1 MAVVVACLSMVLIY
15 CMARTIAVQRTIRT
29 LDLFRRETSEDP
41 AGTRTQTVVLLG
53 IYLTRLNSAFLV
65 GILVYL
71 LTSRASAWYYGTGV
85 VVLCWI
91 GSLLMGSAD
100 VLRPGSTEMFNLLV
114 VELERRRVWYA
125 RLHDAARLHAVD
137 ELLLRIRSARRV

>member
-15 CMARTIAVQRTIRT
+15 CMARTIAVQRTIRA

-41 AGTRTQTVVLLG
+41 TGNRTQIVVLLG

-65 GILVYL
+65 GMLVYL
-71 LTSRASAWYYGTGV
+71 LTSRASAWYFGTGV

-100 VLRPGSTEMFNLLV
+100 VLRPVSAKMINLLV
-114 VELERRRVWYA
+114 AELERRRVWYA

-137 ELLLRIRSARRV
+137 ELLFRIRSARRV

>member
-29 LDLFRRETSEDP
+29 LDLFRREKSEDP

-65 GILVYL
+65 GIVVYF
-71 LTSRASAWYYGTGV
+71 LTSRASAWYYGAGV

-114 VELERRRVWYA
+114 AELERRRVWYA
-125 RLHDAARLHAVD
+125 RLQDAARLHAVD

>member
-15 CMARTIAVQRTIRT
+15 CMARTLAVQRTIHA
-29 LDLFRRETSEDP
+29 LELCPREGGDP
-41 AGTRTQTVVLLG
+41 ARRRAQAVILLG

-114 VELERRRVWYA
+114 AELERRRVWYA

>member
-15 CMARTIAVQRTIRT
+15 CMARTLAVQRTIHA
-29 LDLFRRETSEDP
+29 LELCPREGGDP
-41 AGTRTQTVVLLG
+41 AGRRTQAVILLG
-53 IYLTRLNSAFLV
+53 IYVTRLNSAFLV

-71 LTSRASAWYYGTGV
+71 VTARASAWYYGTAI

-91 GSLLMGSAD
+91 GSFIVGSAD
-100 VLRPGSTEMFNLLV
+100 FLRPGSPEMIRLLV
-114 VELERRRVWYA
+114 AELERRRVWYA
-125 RLHDAARLHAVD
+125 RWPDATRLHAVD